1 MKQQFVTDSLR
12 VFTINA
18 NKLQGPRSFTDKI
31 QHSWGQT
38 LPLLIKNGSTVN
50 ISPIFQ

>member
-18 NKLQGPRSFTDKI
+18 NKLQGPSSFTDKI
-31 QHSWGQT
+31 
-38 LPLLIKNGSTVN
+38 
-50 ISPIFQ
+50 